1 MSKIVRLSFV
11 LFFMLAMSAIA
22 SGQSTVTGA
31 ITGLVTNPNREV
43 VPGAT
48 VTAKNLETNKED
60 TATSDDE
67 GRFRVVNLQ
76 PGTYTVT
83 VNVSGFAGF
92 TRENVLVEVGRLT
105 PLDVPLAVQ
114 GVTGTVEV
122 TSEAPV
128 INTTQQDFTTNIN
141 QVSLDNLPSN
151 GRRWSNYALGSPGT
165 APDGGFGL
173 VSFRGISGLLNNNT
187 VDGGDNNQAFFSE
200 ERGRTRI
207 SYVIGLASI
216 REFQVNTSNYS
227 AEYGRAAG
235 GVVNAVT
242 KSGTNQFH
250 GSAFYYDRDNKW
262 GARNPRGFQNV
273 LINGVSTPVAIKP
286 ADKRQQFGGTIGG
299 PIAKDRLFFFFSYDQ
314 QKRNFPG
321 IAVASSPSFFTT
333 VNRAITGSGL
343 KNPNC
348 APGSPNPTNCALTDA
363 QIDSTVSFLNS
374 LTGPTPR
381 RGDQRILLPKID
393 WRINDNHTFT
403 ATYNRFRWKSPAGVQ
418 TAATVA
424 FARQS
429 FGDDF
434 VNVDSLN
441 LRLASTFQPNL
452 VNEARFQW
460 GRDKEFQNSQTPAAG
475 EPLTGPNGKP
485 PQISITNGFTFGKP
499 NFLERKSY
507 PDEKRWQYADT
518 VTLSAGKHTF
528 KWGGDVNYVIDVLD
542 NLFTEEGQYSYS
554 TINDFIVDYANFTS
568 AGALRT
574 AGRPCPSTNT
584 LTAGRCYNNPYFQG
598 FGPTAFKFHTT
609 DVNFF
614 VQDDY
619 RATSR
624 LTLNLGLRYE
634 YERLPTPQVPSSFT
648 NLPGQ
653 AIGPDQTKNFPAD
666 KNNIGPRLGLAY
678 DLSGNGKS
686 SIRAGYGVYYG
697 RIINSTISNAITNT
711 GSPKSQLQ
719 FQLNPTSSTAPIF
732 PNTFSSAAGT
742 TSPPNIVVFAPDM
755 KFPIIHEGDVVFE
768 REIARNTVFSVS
780 YLFAFGHNLPTFID
794 RNLSAPASRTFTI
807 VGGDQAGQTVTA
819 PLFLGPRP
827 DTRFGAITEIIGN
840 VNTKYSALVLQIN
853 RRLTKGLQFDSSY
866 TLSKATDTGQVS
878 QTFTS
883 VNVPFNAFDLAA
895 DSGPTNYDIPHKF
908 VASVIW
914 QPKPFSQDSNVA
926 HAIFNGF
933 TIAPIFTAASGP
945 PYSALT
951 SGSVPGVSGGAH
963 NPISSGITGSGAL
976 LNRVP
981 LFPRNFFRQ
990 PKIVNVDMR
999 VSRRFRIKEKANI
1012 EVLAEGFNIFNRT
1025 QVTALNTTLYNIGGT
1040 ATASTLTFVPAFQTL
1055 SAAGNS
1061 LVRERQVQLA
1071 ARFEF

>member
-11 LFFMLAMSAIA
+11 LFFMFAMSAIA
-22 SGQSTVTGA
+22 FGQSTVTGA

-43 VPGAT
+43 VPGAS
-48 VTAKNLETNKED
+48 VTAKNLETNRED
-60 TATSDDE
+60 TATTDGE

-83 VNVSGFAGF
+83 VNVSGFAPF
-92 TRENVLVEVGRLT
+92 TRENVVVEVGRLT

-151 GRRWSNYALGSPGT
+151 GRRWSNYALSSPGT

-187 VDGGDNNQAFFSE
+187 IDGGDNNQAFFSE

-216 REFQVNTSNYS
+216 REFQVNTSNFS

-262 GARNPRGFQNV
+262 GARNPRGFQSV
-273 LINGVSTPVAIKP
+273 LVNGVSTQVAIKP

-299 PIAKDRLFFFFSYDQ
+299 PIVKDRLFFFFSYDQ

-321 IAVASSPSFFTT
+321 IAVASSPSFFNT
-333 VNRAITGSGL
+333 VDRAGL
-343 KNPNC
+343 KARN
-348 APGSPNPTNCALTDA
+348 LTDA

-374 LTGPTPR
+374 LTGTTPR

-393 WRINDNHTFT
+393 WRISDNHTFT
-403 ATYNRFRWKSPAGVQ
+403 ATYNRMRWKSPAGVQ

-424 FARQS
+424 FGRQS

-528 KWGGDVNYVIDVLD
+528 KWGGDLNYVKDILD
-542 NLFTEEGQYSYS
+542 NLFTEEGQYAYS

-568 AGALRT
+568 VGALRT
-574 AGRPCPSTNT
+574 AGAVCPGSNRK
-584 LTAGRCYNNPYFQG
+584 AGQCYNGNYLQG

-634 YERLPTPQVPSSFT
+634 YERLPIPQVPNLLT
-648 NLPGQ
+648 NLAGQ
-653 AIGPDQTKNFPAD
+653 AIGPDQTRTFPAD

-697 RIINSTISNAITNT
+697 RVINSTISNAITNT
-711 GSPKSQLQ
+711 GSPQSQLQ
-719 FQLNPTSSTAPIF
+719 FQLNPASTSLAPVFPTTFASASGTA
-732 PNTFSSAAGT
+732 A
-742 TSPPNIVVFAPDM
+742 TSNIVVFSPGM
-755 KFPIIHEGDVVFE
+755 KFPIIHEGDFVFE
-768 REIARNTVFSVS
+768 REVARNTVFSVS
-780 YLFAFGHNLPTFID
+780 YLFSFGHNLPTFID
-794 RNLSAPASRTFTI
+794 RNLPTPTSRTYTI
-807 VGGDQAGQTVTA
+807 VGGDLAGQKVTVPFFA
-819 PLFLGPRP
+819 SPRP
-827 DTRFGAITEIIGN
+827 DSRFGAITEIIGN
-840 VNTKYSALVLQIN
+840 VNSKYNALVLQIN

-866 TLSKATDTGQVS
+866 TLSKATDTGQLS
-878 QTFTS
+878 QTFTAT
-883 VNVPFNAFDLAA
+883 NVPYNPFDLAA
-895 DSGPTNYDIPHKF
+895 DTGPTNFDIPHKF

-914 QPKPFSQDSNVA
+914 QPKPFSQDSKVA
-926 HAIFNGF
+926 QAIFNGF
-933 TIAPIFTAASGP
+933 TIAPIFTAASGV
-945 PYSALT
+945 PYSANT
-951 SGSVPGVSGGAH
+951 GTGNPAGGV
-963 NPISSGITGSGAL
+963 SSGITASGTGGNASFGF
-976 LNRVP
+976 NRVP
-981 LFPRNFFRQ
+981 MFPRNYFRQ

-999 VSRRFRIKEKANI
+999 VSRRFHIKEKANI
-1012 EVLAEGFNIFNRT
+1012 ELLAEGFNIFNRT
-1025 QVTALNTTLYNIGGT
+1025 QVTALNTRLYIIGGT
-1040 ATASTLTFVPAFQTL
+1040 VAASTLTFDPTFQTL
-1055 SAAGNS
+1055 STAGNS